1 MQEDPRRELAPRISG
16 SSLISSKILYKKSQA
31 SQEVFKLGFE
41 EKFFDFL
48 QECMIEVERKIKR
61 NKQRLDQNQDEDAP
75 INAVSSPGH
84 ESLSS

>member
-1 MQEDPRRELAPRISG
+1 M
-16 SSLISSKILYKKSQA
+16 
-31 SQEVFKLGFE
+31 GFE

-75 INAVSSPGH
+75 INAVSSRGNDY
-84 ESLSS
+84 LSS

>member
-1 MQEDPRRELAPRISG
+1 M
-16 SSLISSKILYKKSQA
+16 
-31 SQEVFKLGFE
+31 FKLGFE

-61 NKQRLDQNQDEDAP
+61 NKQRLDQNQDDDAP